1 MVRQRS
7 RGRRVQLEMGASP
20 EADHEPASS
29 TQPITDTTVLMLS
42 CVDIDADTQQ
52 PQQDQPPPCRQGL
65 NVPSHAST
73 APLFCMAACSDAP
86 LTPRAPDR
94 QHPEAIESTDAR
106 QAHKLKRS
114 CRTDGHWS
122 RPWRAPCPCCAES
135 ACLALV
141 CFSCCSQPWADQ
153 PDLNGHPPSGH

>member
-52 PQQDQPPPCRQGL
+52 PQQDQPPPLPAGAQRAE
-65 NVPSHAST
+65 PREH
-73 APLFCMAACSDAP
+73 
-86 LTPRAPDR
+86 RAPVLHGSVVR
-94 QHPEAIESTDAR
+94 RPVDA
-106 QAHKLKRS
+106 K
-114 CRTDGHWS
+114 GP
-122 RPWRAPCPCCAES
+122 RPAAP
-135 ACLALV
+135 
-141 CFSCCSQPWADQ
+141 
-153 PDLNGHPPSGH
+153 